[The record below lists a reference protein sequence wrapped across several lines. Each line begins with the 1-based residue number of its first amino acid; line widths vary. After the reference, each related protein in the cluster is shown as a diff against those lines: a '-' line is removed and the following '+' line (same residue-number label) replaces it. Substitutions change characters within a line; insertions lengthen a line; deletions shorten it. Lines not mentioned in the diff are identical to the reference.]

1 MAKKKPDTKA
11 AIEAVRDQ
19 GGNVSLTEP
28 LLATGL
34 PSLEPS
40 TMKIL
45 QIIPAT
51 DWYAIFDNAGMELS
65 NPLVCWALV
74 QEEDGD
80 TAIRGMVADSDGAI
94 IEAADKMNNF

>member
-1 MAKKKPDTKA
+1 
-11 AIEAVRDQ
+11 
-19 GGNVSLTEP
+19 
-28 LLATGL
+28 
-34 PSLEPS
+34 
-40 TMKIL
+40 MKIL

-94 IEAADKMNNF
+94 IEAADKMNNFKRFQSYPSAP